1 MRNVLLVLSVLSA
14 SLVSTV
20 RADGPAPVSAVT
32 LHPGGAT
39 ITRSVPV
46 AAGAAR
52 AVVTGI
58 GDNFDPDTLRVDS
71 DPGIR
76 VGRIDVRDIGRTE
89 SADPA
94 QAALEEK
101 IQSLRDEQEA
111 IDAEIAAGDVV
122 KGYLER
128 LGQPGGAGADSVRA
142 PIDAKALAGVI
153 DTLSRSARDTLE
165 HRQQLG
171 VKKRELRKRT
181 EALQR
186 DLARMHSGAR
196 DSRTITMGLEATRAG
211 TLRVS
216 YQVAS
221 AGWQPAYRAA
231 LDSAAS
237 RVDLVRMARIA
248 QKTGEDWKDV
258 KLRLSTSV
266 ARRSTTAEEPDP
278 WLLRYTIPVPQQE
291 RLAGKRD
298 AIGMLEADK
307 LERPA
312 VAYNNAVMPAVAPAK
327 AAPAPAP
334 AFEPPTFETEGTF
347 ETEFEVPGLVSLPSD
362 GRLVSIDL
370 AQQPIAVKQRV
381 QVAPRISTE
390 GILTVRAERPEG
402 VWPAG
407 DLQILRDGS
416 FVGQGPW
423 NPQASETFE
432 LSFGRDDLVQV
443 RVDREKGDSATTGLL
458 ARRNQRTIAD
468 GFTLVNRHPTP
479 IDVLVLEASP
489 VATSDEITVETV
501 FDPRPTT
508 ESWQK
513 RRGVVAWE
521 KTLAPRESAR
531 IGVRYTVSWPREG
544 VVPGL
549 E

>member
-1 MRNVLLVLSVLSA
+1 MRSALPVLVLLSI
-14 SLVSTV
+14 SLATAV
-20 RADGPAPVSAVT
+20 RADGPAAVTAVT

-58 GDNFDPDTLRVDS
+58 GDNFDPDTLRVES

-76 VGRIDVRDIGRTE
+76 VGRIDVRDVGRTE

-128 LGQPGGAGADSVRA
+128 LGQPGGGGGDSVRA
-142 PIDAKALAGVI
+142 PIDPKALAGVI
-153 DTLSRSARDTLE
+153 ETLSHSARETLE

-171 VKKRELRKRT
+171 VKRRELRKRT

-211 TLRVS
+211 TLRLS

-266 ARRSTTAEEPDP
+266 ARRSTSAEEPDP
-278 WLLRYTIPVPQQE
+278 WLLRYSIPVPQQE
-291 RLAGKRD
+291 RMRAKRD
-298 AIGMLEADK
+298 AMGALEADK
-307 LERPA
+307 AEPPVPVYAAATVTAL
-312 VAYNNAVMPAVAPAK
+312 APAK
-327 AAPAPAP
+327 AAPAPAF
-334 AFEPPTFETEGTF
+334 APPTFETEGTF

-390 GILTVRAERPEG
+390 GILTARAERPEG

-423 NPQASETFE
+423 NPQGAETFE

-458 ARRNQRTIAD
+458 SRRNQRTIAD
-468 GFTLVNRHPTP
+468 GYTLLNRHPTP

-489 VATSDEITVETV
+489 VATSDEITVEAA
-501 FDPRPTT
+501 FEPRPTT
-508 ESWQK
+508 ENWQK

-531 IGVRYTVSWPREG
+531 ILVRYTVSWPREG